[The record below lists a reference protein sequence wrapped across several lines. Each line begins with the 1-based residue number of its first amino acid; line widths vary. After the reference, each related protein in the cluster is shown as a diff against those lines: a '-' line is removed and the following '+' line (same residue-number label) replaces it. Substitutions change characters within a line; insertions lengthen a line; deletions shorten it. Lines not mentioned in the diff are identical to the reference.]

1 MFWKR
6 RNESAKPGALIA
18 TFEQLAP
25 KLQSPQDLQARAVF
39 NDRVKE
45 AWDYHGVQSHDA
57 LPPSTLRD
65 LELLLALVHRGIP
78 QFEDEMMKAGV
89 APQALVDALREGLKR
104 PELVERAQ
112 LPQQSRPPQPAQASQ
127 PPLPPKWTR
136 SDQPRQP
143 PQVPLPP
150 QPPQPV
156 GTEQDAPQ
164 QNRADD
170 TSDDL
175 VAWLATQPANVW
187 HEVAVNYDWN
197 DDPSR
202 DLGWIIEQPFCDLAT
217 AMQVFLFGRPDY
229 FDAYKTIAEIP
240 EQARPV
246 FQLVDNVASRI
257 VEGAYPMRRFAVDEA
272 ALADR
277 QAYQQQRVA
286 RGEFIRWVLPED
298 AFGPFERR
306 ATNSPFL
313 YQNGKVSKR

>member
-6 RNESAKPGALIA
+6 KNEGAKPGALI
-18 TFEQLAP
+18 TTYEQLAP

-112 LPQQSRPPQPAQASQ
+112 VPQQSQSPQAPQAPQ

-136 SDQPRQP
+136 SDQPPKP

-150 QPPQPV
+150 QPV
-156 GTEQDAPQ
+156 STEQGAPR
-164 QNRADD
+164 QNRADA
-170 TSDDL
+170 TPDDL

-202 DLGWIIEQPFCDLAT
+202 DLGWIVDQPFCDLAT
-217 AMQVFLFGRPDY
+217 AMHVFLFGRPDY
-229 FDAYKTIAEIP
+229 FDTYKTIADIP

-246 FQLVDNVASRI
+246 FELVDHVASRI

-277 QAYQQQRVA
+277 QAYQQQRAA